1 MALANLN
8 LDPPP
13 PALGPSNL
21 LRQSFARPDDF
32 LIPSC
37 PDFTEVVFSAF
48 RSAPSSRPDQVSR
61 TLAAMA
67 DAQEK
72 GLGDMPSVE
81 PCISK
86 LIVSPDE
93 ALKQKL
99 RCSNPACRRTDDL
112 PVRIYNTVSGLTRN
126 GNSMAYLL
134 LALLSTMSSITQDN
148 ASSELLE
155 ASLQALGSMAFSSGK
170 ALGLVTQ
177 ARRQVW
183 LAQSR
188 LPEVHLSPV
197 RNRRTLVQCEVQWRS
212 LSLGA

>member
-1 MALANLN
+1 MHSQHSYSNEGSGPQGAGSSVGFSLQDTIKMALANLN

-21 LRQSFARPDDF
+21 LRQSFARPDVF

-48 RSAPSSRPDQVSR
+48 RFAPSSRPDKVAR

-72 GLGDMPSVE
+72 GIGNMPSVE

-93 ALKQKL
+93 ALKQNL
-99 RCSNPACRRTDDL
+99 RCSNPACRR
-112 PVRIYNTVSGLTRN
+112 IEF
-126 GNSMAYLL
+126 
-134 LALLSTMSSITQDN
+134 QDW
-148 ASSELLE
+148 
-155 ASLQALGSMAFSSGK
+155 
-170 ALGLVTQ
+170 LVMGIL
-177 ARRQVW
+177 W
-183 LAQSR
+183 LICCWHFFQ
-188 LPEVHLSPV
+188 PCH
-197 RNRRTLVQCEVQWRS
+197 Q
-212 LSLGA
+212 

>member
-1 MALANLN
+1 M
-8 LDPPP
+8 
-13 PALGPSNL
+13 
-21 LRQSFARPDDF
+21 
-32 LIPSC
+32 
-37 PDFTEVVFSAF
+37 
-48 RSAPSSRPDQVSR
+48 
-61 TLAAMA
+61 
-67 DAQEK
+67 
-72 GLGDMPSVE
+72 
-81 PCISK
+81 
-86 LIVSPDE
+86 SPDE

-170 ALGLVTQ
+170 ALGLVPQ

-212 LSLGA
+212 LSLGAETGLSVQMIARSVWCWTSCNICWMLDYLQQHLGSVSPPEPGGLGINRCE